1 MARITVEDCIK
12 LINNQYDLV
21 ILAKERAVQLG
32 RGATPSVDPEND
44 KKPVIA
50 LREISESKITPEE
63 LKESIISK
71 LRQIPDYEEE
81 EELEE
86 VDNDTFRQ
94 MYQGGLS
101 KSEMEKSATRKFTAR
116 SPRVE
121 TRAKPVED
129 TIIDTEAS
137 SMTPSE
143 VDESSDATEAPD
155 ANETSEV
162 DISIIESGES
172 NQDEIDYET
181 NAEVIEENVSSKEV
195 SDTESNQLENTP
207 DVDVPITENSETSQD
222 ETAGETNV
230 QEMEE
235 NQSSQENSNTESD
248 QLGDT
253 SENEA
258 TNVEEL
264 SKVTPDIE
272 EDITPKE

>member
-32 RGATPSVDPEND
+32 RGATPAVDPEND

-50 LREISESKITPEE
+50 LREISESKITAEE
-63 LKESIISK
+63 LKESIVSK

-121 TRAKPVED
+121 TRAKPIED
-129 TIIDTEAS
+129 TVSDVEAS
-137 SMTPSE
+137 PMSST
-143 VDESSDATEAPD
+143 DINESPD
-155 ANETSEV
+155 LDDTQDVLDTSEV
-162 DISIIESGES
+162 EAPIAES
-172 NQDEIDYET
+172 
-181 NAEVIEENVSSKEV
+181 V
-195 SDTESNQLENTP
+195 
-207 DVDVPITENSETSQD
+207 
-222 ETAGETNV
+222 ETAHEETTDQTTV
-230 QEMEE
+230 DPIEE
-235 NQSSQENSNTESD
+235 NQSSEEKSFATSD

-253 SENEA
+253 NEDEVI
-258 TNVEEL
+258 NVEEL
-264 SKVTPDIE
+264 PEVTSDIE
-272 EDITPKE
+272 EDNTPKE

>member
-32 RGATPSVDPEND
+32 RGATPAVDPEND

-50 LREISESKITPEE
+50 LREISESKITAEE
-63 LKESIISK
+63 LKESIVSK

-121 TRAKPVED
+121 TRAKPIED
-129 TIIDTEAS
+129 TVSDVEVS
-137 SMTPSE
+137 SMSSTDINESPDLDDPHDVLDTSE
-143 VDESSDATEAPD
+143 AEAPI
-155 ANETSEV
+155 AKSTEIAHEETTGQTIV
-162 DISIIESGES
+162 DP
-172 NQDEIDYET
+172 
-181 NAEVIEENVSSKEV
+181 IEENPSSE
-195 SDTESNQLENTP
+195 
-207 DVDVPITENSETSQD
+207 
-222 ETAGETNV
+222 
-230 QEMEE
+230 EE
-235 NQSSQENSNTESD
+235 NFTASD
-248 QLGDT
+248 QLEDT
-253 SENEA
+253 NENEA

-264 SKVTPDIE
+264 PEVTSDIK
-272 EDITPKE
+272 EDNTPKE

>member
-32 RGATPSVDPEND
+32 RGATPAVDPEND

-50 LREISESKITPEE
+50 LREISESKITAEE
-63 LKESIISK
+63 LKESIVSK

-121 TRAKPVED
+121 TRAKPIED
-129 TIIDTEAS
+129 TVSDVEVPPMSSEDINESPDLNDTQD
-137 SMTPSE
+137 
-143 VDESSDATEAPD
+143 VLD
-155 ANETSEV
+155 TSEV
-162 DISIIESGES
+162 ESPITESI
-172 NQDEIDYET
+172 ET
-181 NAEVIEENVSSKEV
+181 AHEETTDQTTVDPIEENQPSEE
-195 SDTESNQLENTP
+195 ESF
-207 DVDVPITENSETSQD
+207 
-222 ETAGETNV
+222 AA
-230 QEMEE
+230 
-235 NQSSQENSNTESD
+235 SD
-248 QLGDT
+248 QLEDT
-253 SENEA
+253 NENEVI
-258 TNVEEL
+258 NVEEL
-264 SKVTPDIE
+264 PEVTSDIE
-272 EDITPKE
+272 EDNTPKE

>member
-32 RGATPSVDPEND
+32 RGATPAVDPEND

-50 LREISESKITPEE
+50 LREISESKITAEE
-63 LKESIISK
+63 LKESIVSK

-121 TRAKPVED
+121 TRAKPIED
-129 TIIDTEAS
+129 T
-137 SMTPSE
+137 
-143 VDESSDATEAPD
+143 
-155 ANETSEV
+155 
-162 DISIIESGES
+162 
-172 NQDEIDYET
+172 
-181 NAEVIEENVSSKEV
+181 V
-195 SDTESNQLENTP
+195 SDTEAYTMSSTDINASPDLDDTQDALNTSE
-207 DVDVPITENSETSQD
+207 VEAPIAESV
-222 ETAGETNV
+222 ETAHEETTDQTTV
-230 QEMEE
+230 DSIEK
-235 NQSSQENSNTESD
+235 NQSFEKESLATSD
-248 QLGDT
+248 QLEDT
-253 SENEA
+253 NEEEVI
-258 TNVEEL
+258 NNEEL
-264 SKVTPDIE
+264 PEVTSNIE
-272 EDITPKE
+272 EDNTSKE

>member
-32 RGATPSVDPEND
+32 RGATPAVDPEND

-50 LREISESKITPEE
+50 LREISESKITAEE
-63 LKESIISK
+63 LKESIVSK

-121 TRAKPVED
+121 TRAKPIQDTTSDVEV
-129 TIIDTEAS
+129 S
-137 SMTPSE
+137 ST
-143 VDESSDATEAPD
+143 SSTGI
-155 ANETSEV
+155 NETPDLNENLDALDTSE
-162 DISIIESGES
+162 I
-172 NQDEIDYET
+172 
-181 NAEVIEENVSSKEV
+181 K
-195 SDTESNQLENTP
+195 
-207 DVDVPITENSETSQD
+207 VPITESIQVDNE
-222 ETAGETNV
+222 EITN
-230 QEMEE
+230 QTIDDPIEE
-235 NQSSQENSNTESD
+235 NSSTEEESFDLSD
-248 QLGDT
+248 QPEDT
-253 SENEA
+253 SVNEA
-258 TNVEEL
+258 MDVEEL
-264 SKVTPDIE
+264 AEVTSDIE
-272 EDITPKE
+272 EDNTPKE

>member
-32 RGATPSVDPEND
+32 RGATPAVDPEND

-50 LREISESKITPEE
+50 LREISESKITAEE
-63 LKESIISK
+63 LKESIVSK

-121 TRAKPVED
+121 TRAKPIED
-129 TIIDTEAS
+129 TASDVEVPPMSSEDINESPDLNDTQN
-137 SMTPSE
+137 
-143 VDESSDATEAPD
+143 VL
-155 ANETSEV
+155 ETSEV
-162 DISIIESGES
+162 ESPITESI
-172 NQDEIDYET
+172 ET
-181 NAEVIEENVSSKEV
+181 AHEETTDQTIVDPIEENQPSEE
-195 SDTESNQLENTP
+195 ESF
-207 DVDVPITENSETSQD
+207 
-222 ETAGETNV
+222 AA
-230 QEMEE
+230 
-235 NQSSQENSNTESD
+235 SD
-248 QLGDT
+248 QLEDNN
-253 SENEA
+253 ENEVI
-258 TNVEEL
+258 NVEEL
-264 SKVTPDIE
+264 PEVTSDIE
-272 EDITPKE
+272 EDNTPKE

>member
-32 RGATPSVDPEND
+32 RGATPAVDPEND

-50 LREISESKITPEE
+50 LREISESKITAEE
-63 LKESIISK
+63 LKESIVSK

-129 TIIDTEAS
+129 TVSDEEVSSTSSKDINESPDLDDTQDVLDTSEA
-137 SMTPSE
+137 
-143 VDESSDATEAPD
+143 EAPI
-155 ANETSEV
+155 AESIETAHEETSGQTAV
-162 DISIIESGES
+162 DL
-172 NQDEIDYET
+172 
-181 NAEVIEENVSSKEV
+181 IEENPSSE
-195 SDTESNQLENTP
+195 
-207 DVDVPITENSETSQD
+207 
-222 ETAGETNV
+222 
-230 QEMEE
+230 EE
-235 NQSSQENSNTESD
+235 NFTVSD
-248 QLGDT
+248 QLEDT
-253 SENEA
+253 NENEA

-264 SKVTPDIE
+264 PEVTSDIE
-272 EDITPKE
+272 EDNTPKE

>member
-32 RGATPSVDPEND
+32 RGATPAVDPEND

-50 LREISESKITPEE
+50 LREISESKITAEE
-63 LKESIISK
+63 LKESIVSK

-121 TRAKPVED
+121 TRAKPIED
-129 TIIDTEAS
+129 TVSDVEVS
-137 SMTPSE
+137 ST
-143 VDESSDATEAPD
+143 SSTDI
-155 ANETSEV
+155 NETPDLNENLDALDTSE
-162 DISIIESGES
+162 IE
-172 NQDEIDYET
+172 
-181 NAEVIEENVSSKEV
+181 
-195 SDTESNQLENTP
+195 
-207 DVDVPITENSETSQD
+207 VPITESIQVAKEEITDQNID
-222 ETAGETNV
+222 DPI
-230 QEMEE
+230 EE
-235 NQSSQENSNTESD
+235 NSSNEEEIFDLSD
-248 QLGDT
+248 QPEDT
-253 SENEA
+253 IENEA
-258 TNVEEL
+258 MDVDEMTE
-264 SKVTPDIE
+264 VTSDIE
-272 EDITPKE
+272 EDNTPKE

>member
-12 LINNQYDLV
+12 FINNQYDLV

-32 RGATPSVDPEND
+32 RGATPAVDPEND

-50 LREISESKITPEE
+50 LREISESKITAEE
-63 LKESIISK
+63 LKESIVSK

-121 TRAKPVED
+121 TRAKPIED
-129 TIIDTEAS
+129 TVSDVEVS
-137 SMTPSE
+137 ST
-143 VDESSDATEAPD
+143 SSTDI
-155 ANETSEV
+155 NETPDLNESLDALDTSE
-162 DISIIESGES
+162 IE
-172 NQDEIDYET
+172 
-181 NAEVIEENVSSKEV
+181 
-195 SDTESNQLENTP
+195 
-207 DVDVPITENSETSQD
+207 VPITESIEVANEEITDQTID
-222 ETAGETNV
+222 DPI
-230 QEMEE
+230 EE
-235 NQSSQENSNTESD
+235 NSSTEEESFDLSD
-248 QLGDT
+248 QPENT

-258 TNVEEL
+258 MDVEEL
-264 SKVTPDIE
+264 TEVISDIE
-272 EDITPKE
+272 EDNTPKE